1 MHYRTVPDRAQEEPG
16 SYYENVFSYEIQ
28 YCVRVFSF
36 SRTKKI
42 SKLCIKKFKLKKK
55 LHKKQP
61 HFVISPVSS
70 IIINLGVRARALP
83 AAKK

>member
-36 SRTKKI
+36 SRAKKI

-55 LHKKQP
+55 APQETATLRHLTC
-61 HFVISPVSS
+61 
-70 IIINLGVRARALP
+70 IIYHY
-83 AAKK
+83 